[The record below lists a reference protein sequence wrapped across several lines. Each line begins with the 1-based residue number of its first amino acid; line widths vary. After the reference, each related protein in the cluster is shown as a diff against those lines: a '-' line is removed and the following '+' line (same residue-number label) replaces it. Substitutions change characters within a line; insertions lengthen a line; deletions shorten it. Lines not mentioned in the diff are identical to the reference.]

1 MTAASSLHDVRQTSD
16 ERKLAATFLLLIAL
30 AIAAGLLSTNWG
42 VGIDRGSMDFVP
54 GARVGESTGY
64 HSPLYTWLLRILS
77 SPKRSPLSAARW
89 PAAIL
94 FAANVWLAGF
104 IVRRL

>member
-1 MTAASSLHDVRQTSD
+1 MTAASSLHDVRQAND

-30 AIAAGLLSTNWG
+30 AIAAVLLSTNWG
-42 VGIDRGSMDFVP
+42 VGIDRGSMAFVP
-54 GARVGESTGY
+54 GAQAGESIGY
-64 HSPLYTWLLRILS
+64 HSPLYTWVLRILS
-77 SPKRSPLSAARW
+77 SAKRSSLSAARL

-104 IVRRL
+104 I